1 MGVCV
6 AKRRECGGMRG
17 RVCEACSEEK
27 GVWMYVWACVC
38 VCEACTSCLL
48 CGPHFCPVKCIFKPS
63 INAIT

>member
-1 MGVCV
+1 MEVCVGVCV

-38 VCEACTSCLL
+38 VKRVLVAYCVVL
-48 CGPHFCPVKCIFKPS
+48 IFFL
-63 INAIT
+63 

>member
-38 VCEACTSCLL
+38 VKRVLVAYCVVL
-48 CGPHFCPVKCIFKPS
+48 IFFL
-63 INAIT
+63 